1 MPTDTSSQHVGV
13 AAGGS
18 DCIDDYELFRY
29 YTKTITEAEAER
41 IEQHLVTCEICSGI
55 LVALAK
61 DAAAPMSDA
70 QKEEVSRL
78 LTSSPEV
85 QVGKILQYVNPDANG
100 EKKIKVEVPP
110 PIAISTRPP
119 LEPQQPWSKVPLEI
133 LNEEAKLKSGQA
145 STQPSYP
152 LEQQRRM
159 IPLELLSK
167 ISRPPL
173 RRYALALSILIAVLA
188 VFPIYQMAVKNDI
201 DVQYVFDD
209 RVPYDYDLS
218 GLRGSS
224 SALPQDS
231 LFQVFLTQFRLGLA
245 DYLIRDYAAAVTT
258 FQNSAPTAQALQT
271 QPDNEKI
278 LPWLRDF
285 YFYLG
290 VSHFAL
296 ARSLRLG
303 LGDEAKAQHANQS
316 IRWLALADSLVTVRH
331 LESSDRESYFLG
343 LAYGFGG
350 RRDLA
355 VAQLRKI
362 ESGSQ
367 FYEDT
372 GKLIREWSKQ

>member
-29 YTKTITEAEAER
+29 YTKAVTGAEAER

-61 DAAAPMSDA
+61 DASTPMSAD

-78 LTSSPEV
+78 LTSSPEA
-85 QVGKILQYVNPDANG
+85 QVGRILQYVNPDANG

-110 PIAISTRPP
+110 PVAISARPP
-119 LEPQQPWSKVPLEI
+119 LEQQPPWSKVPLEL
-133 LNEEAKLKSGQA
+133 LNEESKLKSGQA
-145 STQPSYP
+145 GSEPSYP

-188 VFPIYQMAVKNDI
+188 VFPIYQMAI
-201 DVQYVFDD
+201 REDVDAQYVFDD
-209 RVPYDYDLS
+209 RIPYDYDIS

-258 FQNSAPTAQALQT
+258 FQSSAPTAQALQS
-271 QPDNEKI
+271 QPDHEKI

-296 ARSLRLG
+296 SRSRV
-303 LGDEAKAQHANQS
+303 GDLSSEVKQQHAAES
-316 IRWLALADSLVTVRH
+316 IRWLALADSLVAVRN

-362 ESGSQ
+362 APVSR
-367 FYEDT
+367 FYEDSA
-372 GKLIREWSKQ
+372 KLINEWSK